1 MDRSHAIG
9 HIKGDDMKH
18 RKYGVIRVG
27 IAVITIAGLVTA
39 GVLMALGSLG
49 EVTRGLL
56 LGNSKVG
63 IAVESPIVLQT
74 LDRSEMVIVLEGRI
88 IRQASADSLLP
99 KE

>member
-1 MDRSHAIG
+1 
-9 HIKGDDMKH
+9 MKH